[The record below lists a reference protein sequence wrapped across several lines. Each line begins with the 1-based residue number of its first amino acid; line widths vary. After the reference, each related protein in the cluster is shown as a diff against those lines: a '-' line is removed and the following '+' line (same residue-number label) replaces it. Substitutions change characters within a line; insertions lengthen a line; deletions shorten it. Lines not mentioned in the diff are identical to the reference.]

1 MNKKHVGNRASNY
14 IRSKGRIV
22 AVQGLKSDSSYE
34 LLRKFSPEKDPCVPP
49 KWLTQHLYVDGV
61 ENDGELPDK
70 KKLHDLL
77 DYMVDY
83 VGSWTGCDDAYSAQ
97 QMKDI
102 LPLLIRCK
110 LILEVKRMH

>member
-14 IRSKGRIV
+14 IRSKGRIG
-22 AVQGLKSDSSYE
+22 AVQGAA
-34 LLRKFSPEKDPCVPP
+34 

-83 VGSWTGCDDAYSAQ
+83 VGSWTGCDDAHSAQ

-110 LILEVKRMH
+110 LILEGKRMH